1 MTWHWVVD
9 VGMPM
14 RVQSIRT
21 KFEEI
26 TTTKPRDGVIGVIF
40 DPIVVITLSPNMI
53 SPSWIKFVIKQ
64 MKLLTMQCKWWH
76 QRLKLFFFSNDAF
89 DGKSCTDPD
98 AESTPELPR
107 GVAVGFQVRKPLK
120 RILDRKR
127 KD

>member
-53 SPSWIKFVIKQ
+53 SPSWIIFVIKQ
-64 MKLLTMQCKWWH
+64 LKLLTTQC
-76 QRLKLFFFSNDAF
+76 NDSMKTCF
-89 DGKSCTDPD
+89 
-98 AESTPELPR
+98 
-107 GVAVGFQVRKPLK
+107 
-120 RILDRKR
+120 
-127 KD
+127 

>member
-53 SPSWIKFVIKQ
+53 SPSWIIFVMKQ
-64 MKLLTMQCKWWH
+64 LKLLTMQCNNGIK
-76 QRLKLFFFSNDAF
+76 RLNLLHSIN
-89 DGKSCTDPD
+89 KSITNPN

-107 GVAVGFQVRKPLK
+107 GVAV
-120 RILDRKR
+120 
-127 KD
+127 